1 MDGPITVFPARTVRT
16 MDESLPAA
24 SAVAVCDG
32 RIVEVGSMES
42 LQPWLAHHD
51 HVVDASFAEHV
62 VLPGFI
68 DPHVHP
74 TMMAVLMGCEWL
86 TPEAWELP
94 GRAVPGVQSPSAF
107 LDGLATLHG
116 ETDAGDPLVVFGYH
130 AQFHGP
136 LGRAQLDAVS
146 LRRPIVVWQRSF
158 HELWANTAGL
168 HWLRAE
174 EGAEWDPQIDL
185 EAGRLFESGMLWG
198 LRTLGPHLMADG
210 RLAANLDDFRSLVH
224 RGGVTTIADAG
235 VGIFDLDAEIEVL
248 FGVLDAADTPFRT
261 HLMPNIPA
269 ARGRFKDEL
278 FERLDELFHFS
289 RERVSWLRAAKFL
302 ADGAFIA
309 QLMQVGFP
317 GYIDGHQG
325 AWLAEPERLRRQ
337 VEPFWDQ
344 GWDINIHVN
353 GDVGVDACLDTV
365 AVLLRRAP
373 RFDHRT
379 VLHHF
384 GVSTQ
389 AQSRRLAALGC
400 AVQANGYYLYLFGD
414 RFGDEWLGHERA
426 SQMTRVGSARRHGAS
441 VAVHSDVPMGP
452 MHPLRA
458 ASSMVTRTTSGGVVL
473 APEERLSVPD
483 ALAAITIEAAYQ
495 LRLDH
500 DVGSLASGKRAD
512 FVVLDADPFEADPA
526 SWPDIGIVATVV
538 GGEVFRPGD
547 PSGGDG

>member
-1 MDGPITVFPARTVRT
+1 MDGPITVYRARTVQT
-16 MDESLPAA
+16 MDPSLPTA
-24 SAVAVCDG
+24 SAVAVSDG
-32 RIVEVGSMES
+32 RIVEVGSLES
-42 LQPWLAHHD
+42 LRPWLDHHD
-51 HVVDASFAEHV
+51 HVLDDAFADAV
-62 VLPGFI
+62 VMPGFI

-74 TMMAVLMGCEWL
+74 TMMAVLMACQWL
-86 TPEAWELP
+86 TPEPWQLP
-94 GRAVPGVQSPSAF
+94 GREVPATEGDAAF
-107 LDGLATLHG
+107 FDRLCALDAD
-116 ETDAGDPLVVFGYH
+116 TDSSEPLVVFGYH
-130 AQFHGP
+130 AQYHGP
-136 LGRAQLDAVS
+136 LSRADLDEID

-168 HWLRAE
+168 HWLEAA

-185 EAGRLFESGMLWG
+185 EAGRLFESGMIWG
-198 LRTLGPHLMADG
+198 LRVLGPHLMGEG
-210 RLAANLDDFRSLVH
+210 RLEENLNAFRSLVH
-224 RGGVTTIADAG
+224 QGGVTTIADAG

-248 FGVLDAADTPFRT
+248 FGVLDADDTPFRT

-289 RERVSWLRAAKFL
+289 RDRVSWLRAAKFL

-325 AWLAEPERLRRQ
+325 AWLAEPQRLRKQ
-337 VEPFWDQ
+337 VEPFWHQ

-353 GDVGVDACLDTV
+353 GDAGVDACLDTID
-365 AVLLRRAP
+365 ALLHHRP

-400 AVQANGYYLYLFGD
+400 AVQANGYYLHQFGD

-426 SQMTRVGSARRHGAS
+426 SQMTRLGSARRHGVS
-441 VAVHSDVPMGP
+441 VALHSDVPMGP
-452 MHPLRA
+452 VQPLLA
-458 ASSMVTRTTSGGVVL
+458 ASSMATRTTRDGAVL
-473 APEERLSVPD
+473 APAEALSVPD

-500 DVGSLASGKRAD
+500 EVGSLASGKRAD
-512 FVVLDADPFEADPA
+512 FVVLDADPFDTDPA
-526 SWPDIGIVATVV
+526 SWPDIGVVATVV
-538 GGEVFRPGD
+538 GGEVFWP
-547 PSGGDG
+547 DG